1 MDCLTGK
8 TEFKDCV
15 YQIAN
20 GSETRKKFNFF
31 FVPGGQPI
39 ADGSNL
45 LGSDR
50 MKTIVDVVSKTSDY
64 VILDSAPVGLLTDA
78 SVLAQF
84 ADCSMFVVKKDFAR
98 VEHIMNGIE
107 HLSESNV
114 PVIGCV
120 INGD

>member
-1 MDCLTGK
+1 
-8 TEFKDCV
+8 
-15 YQIAN
+15 
-20 GSETRKKFNFF
+20 
-31 FVPGGQPI
+31 
-39 ADGSNL
+39 
-45 LGSDR
+45 
-50 MKTIVDVVSKTSDY
+50 MKWVIDVVSKTSDY

-84 ADCSMFVVKKDFAR
+84 ADCSMFIAKKDFAR

-107 HLSESNV
+107 HLSESNI